1 LNWQHGAEYPA
12 LIENNNLSV
21 EELKF
26 IMNVYPGRWYFFSF
40 PFDVKLSDV
49 QHDGKWVWRYYDG
62 EARAENGHGGWK
74 NVEGDVLKANVGYI
88 FQSNTAGD
96 LELPIDHPIFGA
108 NREQLD
114 GGDTGVNVNLQ
125 SHASNN
131 AQDASWN
138 FVGNPNLSYYNL
150 DDMGKFDSPVTVWDS
165 EQQTYTA
172 VVPGDDEYEFHP
184 FEAFFVQK
192 PTDADAVSFS
202 DENRETLS
210 QSKNK
215 AEARRLIRSRR
226 AINVNRLIVNVELS
240 NDRMTDK
247 TRVVFDDGKNMYYEP
262 GCDASKFMSHVDV
275 PQIYS
280 LDAKNVKY
288 AVNNRPNMSHEVRLG
303 VSVPTEGAYR
313 IDIPRMDFR
322 MSLKD
327 LEMGITHDFSNGAYI
342 FNAKAGVADNRFVL
356 VPNMETTNI
365 SEAGIKGLD
374 IIVENGAINVSG
386 IDEEQ
391 VNIYNANGVRVAA
404 LLSDG
409 RAELTSGTYIV
420 SQGRKATKVLVK

>member
-1 LNWQHGAEYPA
+1 
-12 LIENNNLSV
+12 
-21 EELKF
+21 
-26 IMNVYPGRWYFFSF
+26 MNVYPGRWYFFSF
-40 PFDVKLSDV
+40 PFDVKLTDV

-62 EARAENGHGGWK
+62 EARAENGSGGWK

-108 NREQLD
+108 NREVLES
-114 GGDTGVNVNLQ
+114 GETGVNVDLQ

-150 DDMGKFDSPVTVWDS
+150 DDMGNFDSPITVWDS

-172 VVPGDDEYEFHP
+172 VVPGDDEYEIHP

-192 PTDADAVSFS
+192 PADADAVAFA

-210 QSKNK
+210 QSESK
-215 AEARRLIRSRR
+215 AEARRLIRARR
-226 AINVNRLIVNVELS
+226 AVNINRLIVNVELS
-240 NDRMTDK
+240 NDRTTDK
-247 TRVVFDDGKNMYYEP
+247 TRVVFDDSKTMDYEA

-280 LDAKNVKY
+280 LDTKNVKY

-303 VSVPTEGAYR
+303 INVPTEGTYR
-313 IDIPRMDFR
+313 IDIPRMDYR

-327 LEMGITHDFSNGAYI
+327 MEMGITHDFSNGAYV
-342 FNAKAGVADNRFVL
+342 FNAKAGIAESRFVL
-356 VPNMETTNI
+356 VPNNETTAI
-365 SEAGIKGLD
+365 SETGIKGLD
-374 IIVENGAINVSG
+374 INAENGAISVSG
-386 IDEEQ
+386 IGEEQ
-391 VNIYNANGVRVAA
+391 VNIYNASGVRVAA

-409 RAELTSGTYIV
+409 RAELTNGTYIV